1 MDKRNCILLS
11 AWDKGVGGSC
21 LDSLLL
27 RKRLRAASVTG
38 QEALLGCLYTPGLAF
53 FCLFLD
59 RVTTDHDYCFGL
71 DLQPRMALSGFF
83 VIATD
88 TQHCSSFS

>member
-53 FCLFLD
+53 FLFVFGSGDIRPRLLF
-59 RVTTDHDYCFGL
+59 RTGFTTTDGL
-71 DLQPRMALSGFF
+71 ERVFCNCNRYPTLQLF
-83 VIATD
+83 
-88 TQHCSSFS
+88 